1 MTLKFHSFINYVFY
15 YVLIRPK
22 SSDLVEKFLCG
33 MFLLGRK
40 VIIWPKSS
48 YWAHPL
54 YLSRAFFLFGSKR
67 YPLGHRHF
75 LPSWTNGSK
84 QLFGD
89 IYSIFRENY
98 IFTQIKNLVR
108 KLLKKSWSYRES
120 SRISGTYLN
129 MSIFGVFR
137 STGK

>member
-1 MTLKFHSFINYVFY
+1 MFFTMFLFGRKFFIT
-15 YVLIRPK
+15 PK
-22 SSDLVEKFLCG
+22 ISYAACSYWAEKFL
-33 MFLLGRK
+33 LGLK
-40 VIIWPKSS
+40 VLIGRALIGRT
-48 YWAHPL
+48 PL

-75 LPSWTNGSK
+75 LPSCTNGSK

-89 IYSIFRENY
+89 IYSIFREND

-108 KLLKKSWSYRES
+108 KLLKKSWSSRES
-120 SRISGTYLN
+120 SRISGIYLN
-129 MSIFGVFR
+129 MSIFGAFR